1 MKIQILGSGCRKCN
15 ELFSAVQNTVEQNR
29 IDCEV
34 EKVTDLET
42 IVSMGAVVTPAL
54 AIDGR
59 IVSAGKLLSKAEI
72 LRLIPEK
79 DAPCCCAGK
88 QSPFLKRAV
97 TALLIVFVFGSV
109 LYMIDR
115 ENKPAAA
122 PADTAAGLQ
131 LHF

>member
-59 IVSAGKLLSKAEI
+59 INSFQ
-72 LRLIPEK
+72 
-79 DAPCCCAGK
+79 K
-88 QSPFLKRAV
+88 QRSC
-97 TALLIVFVFGSV
+97 GSFRKK
-109 LYMIDR
+109 MP
-115 ENKPAAA
+115 PAAVRA
-122 PADTAAGLQ
+122 NKVRSLKEPLPPC
-131 LHF
+131 